1 MLKLHQ
7 NGWHINAE
15 RETEVL
21 ILKAYNVVY
30 GVFTTTAP
38 MSLKRPVKLQ
48 NAKV

>member
-1 MLKLHQ
+1 MQ
-7 NGWHINAE
+7 

-38 MSLKRPVKLQ
+38 MSEASRK
-48 NAKV
+48 ATEC